1 MSTETPRMDIHTLIE
16 SLPSILGYT
25 PQRSIVVVGLTA
37 TRALGGCMR
46 VDMPEPT
53 MTALDFSA
61 TVTDSLQGST
71 ATQDWT
77 HVVLVAWSETRN
89 PEQAEVLLLPQVA
102 TDVEATGRTVLG
114 RYTVTTA
121 SIRGCSSDHPNGH
134 ELPREPH
141 RGDDFRQRTGR
152 ANKALPAS
160 RDEMS
165 EQVAHDGSTMTAPTT
180 PVSTAEHAN
189 LWFDSIITGHGDV
202 STLSAE
208 HVGRLVHGLAH
219 GLARDAAMSTA
230 LCTKGDNSVMDEA
243 TKATV
248 TAWNST
254 ASLSTLTERMRLLAQ
269 RAPDVPVTAHLLG
282 VLAITAYAD
291 NNVALATVAIERAG
305 SLDPNNRMAAM
316 IATMIRHGIASP
328 QL

>member
-1 MSTETPRMDIHTLIE
+1 M
-16 SLPSILGYT
+16 
-25 PQRSIVVVGLTA
+25 
-37 TRALGGCMR
+37 
-46 VDMPEPT
+46 
-53 MTALDFSA
+53 
-61 TVTDSLQGST
+61 
-71 ATQDWT
+71 
-77 HVVLVAWSETRN
+77 LVAWNETRS
-89 PEQAEVLLLPQVA
+89 PDHAEVLLLPQVA

-121 SIRGCSSDHPNGH
+121 SIRGWSPAHPNGH

-152 ANKALPAS
+152 ASKALPAS

-180 PVSTAEHAN
+180 PVSTTEHAN
-189 LWFDSIITGHGDV
+189 LWFDAIITGAIDV

-254 ASLSTLTERMRLLAQ
+254 ASLSTLTERMRLLAR

-291 NNVALATVAIERAG
+291 KNVALATVAIERAG
-305 SLDPNNRMAAM
+305 SRRPQQQNGRHDRHDDPPRDRLTPTLRTAGTGPMGPVP
-316 IATMIRHGIASP
+316 ATSTELGHRQPPRRRPARRSAHAGTQTQPGGDDLTVAVN
-328 QL
+328 LL